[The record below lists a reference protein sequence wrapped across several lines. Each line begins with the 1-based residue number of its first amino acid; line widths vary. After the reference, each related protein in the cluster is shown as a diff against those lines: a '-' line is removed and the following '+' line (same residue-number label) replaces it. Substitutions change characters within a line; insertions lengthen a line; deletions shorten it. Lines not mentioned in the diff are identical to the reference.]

1 MSVVKANRYENTNT
15 TDGGI
20 TISSAG
26 LVTVSAAS
34 GSISAISVAASDT
47 TKTLDFATSNNFE
60 LTLAN
65 TSSCTLANPSNL
77 SAGQTGSIFLVQDS
91 TGGRVLA
98 FGSSWDF
105 DDGGGAPT
113 LTSTASAVDRIDFIV
128 RTTTSIHAVFT
139 ANYS

>member
-1 MSVVKANRYENTNT
+1 MSTIKVNKIENTAS

-20 TISSAG
+20 TITSAG
-26 LVTVSAAS
+26 VVTVEAAS

-47 TKTLDFATSNNFE
+47 TKTLDFATSNNFA

-77 SAGQTGSIFLVQDS
+77 TAGQSGSIFIVQDS
-91 TGGRVLA
+91 TGSRLLTY
-98 FGSSWDF
+98 GSQWDF
-105 DDGGGAPT
+105 ADGTAPT
-113 LTSTASAVDRIDFIV
+113 LTTTASAVDRIDYIV
-128 RTTTSIHAVFT
+128 RTTSSIHAVFT

>member
-1 MSVVKANRYENTNT
+1 MSTLKVAKVESPDTSA
-15 TDGGI
+15 GGI

-26 LVTVSAAS
+26 LITVAAAS
-34 GSISAISVAASDT
+34 GSISDVSIGASDT

-77 SAGQTGSIFLVQDS
+77 SEGQSGSIFIVQDS
-91 TGGRVLA
+91 TGSRLLTY
-98 FGSSWDF
+98 GSQWEF
-105 DDGGGAPT
+105 IGGTAPT
-113 LTSTASAVDRIDFIV
+113 LTTTASAVDRIDYVV
-128 RTTTSIHAVFT
+128 RSTSKIHAVFT

>member
-20 TISSAG
+20 SISSAG

-65 TSSCTLANPSNL
+65 TSSCTIANPSNL

-91 TGGRVLA
+91 TGGRVLV

-105 DDGGGAPT
+105 ADGSAPT

>member
-1 MSVVKANRYENTNT
+1 MSTLKVAKVESPDT
-15 TDGGI
+15 TAGGI
-20 TISSAG
+20 SISSAG

-47 TKTLDFATSNNFE
+47 TKTLDFATSNNFA

-65 TSSCTLANPSNL
+65 TSSCTIANPSNL

-105 DDGGGAPT
+105 AGGSAPT
-113 LTSTASAVDRIDFIV
+113 LSTGASTVDRIDFVV
-128 RTTTSIHAVFT
+128 RTTSSIHAVFT

>member
-1 MSVVKANRYENTNT
+1 MSTLKVAKVESPDTSV
-15 TDGGI
+15 GGI

-26 LVTVSAAS
+26 LITVAAAS

-47 TKTLDFATSNNFE
+47 TKTLDFATSNNFA

-77 SAGQTGSIFLVQDS
+77 AAGQTGSIFVIQDG
-91 TGGRVLA
+91 TGSRLLTY
-98 FGSSWDF
+98 GSSWEF
-105 DDGGGAPT
+105 AGGSAPT
-113 LTSTASAVDRIDFIV
+113 LTTTASAVDRIDFVV
-128 RTTTSIHAVFT
+128 RTTSSIHAVFT

>member
-1 MSVVKANRYENTNT
+1 MSTLKVAKVESPDTSV
-15 TDGGI
+15 GGI

-26 LVTVSAAS
+26 LITVAAAS

-47 TKTLDFATSNNFE
+47 TKTLDFATSNNFA

-77 SAGQTGSIFLVQDS
+77 AAGQTGSIFVIQDG
-91 TGGRVLA
+91 TGSRLLTY
-98 FGSSWDF
+98 GSSWEF
-105 DDGGGAPT
+105 AGGTAPT
-113 LTSTASAVDRIDFIV
+113 LTTAASAVDRIDFVV
-128 RTTTSIHAVFT
+128 RTTSSIHAVFT

>member
-1 MSVVKANRYENTNT
+1 MSTLKVAKVESPDTSV
-15 TDGGI
+15 GGI

-26 LVTVSAAS
+26 LITVAAAS

-47 TKTLDFATSNNFE
+47 TKTLDFATSNNFA

-77 SAGQTGSIFLVQDS
+77 AAGQTGSIFVVQDG
-91 TGGRVLA
+91 TGSRLLTY
-98 FGSSWDF
+98 GSSWEF
-105 DDGGGAPT
+105 AGGSAPT
-113 LTSTASAVDRIDFIV
+113 LTTTASAVDRIDYVV
-128 RTTTSIHAVFT
+128 RTTSSIHAVFT

>member
-20 TISSAG
+20 SISSAG

-47 TKTLDFATSNNFE
+47 TKTLDFATSSNFA

-65 TSSCTLANPSNL
+65 TSSCTIANPSNL

-91 TGGRVLA
+91 TGSRVLA
-98 FGSSWDF
+98 FGSQWDF
-105 DDGGGAPT
+105 AGGTAPT
-113 LTSTASAVDRIDFIV
+113 LTTTAAAVDRIDYVV
-128 RTTTSIHAVFT
+128 RTTSSIHAVFT

>member
-1 MSVVKANRYENTNT
+1 MSTLKVAKVESPDTSA
-15 TDGGI
+15 GGI

-26 LVTVSAAS
+26 LITVAAAS

-47 TKTLDFATSNNFE
+47 TKTLDFATSNNFA

-77 SAGQTGSIFLVQDS
+77 AAGQTGSIFVVQDG
-91 TGGRVLA
+91 TGSRLLTY
-98 FGSSWDF
+98 GSSWEF
-105 DDGGGAPT
+105 AGGSAPT
-113 LTSTASAVDRIDFIV
+113 LTTTASAVDRIDFIV

-139 ANYS
+139 AAYS

>member
-1 MSVVKANRYENTNT
+1 MSILKVAKVESPDTSV
-15 TDGGI
+15 GGI

-26 LVTVSAAS
+26 LITVAAAS

-47 TKTLDFATSNNFE
+47 TKTLDFATSSNFA

-65 TSSCTLANPSNL
+65 TSSCTIANPSNL

-91 TGGRVLA
+91 TGSRVLA

-105 DDGGGAPT
+105 AGGAAPT
-113 LTSTASAVDRIDFIV
+113 LTTTASAVDRIDYVV
-128 RTTTSIHAVFT
+128 RTTSSIHAVFT